1 MTLEFFGVLLGI
13 PEPVLGLTVLAWG
26 NSVGDLSTNLAMAK
40 KGLANMALTAC
51 FAGPVFNMLVG
62 LGVGFATW
70 LPNTPNGVAHVKLD
84 QGLKVGFVML
94 AINCALV
101 VATGVA
107 MNGTI
112 PKAFGFLS
120 LSLYVVYMVLS
131 LSILFATDD
140 DDA

>member
-1 MTLEFFGVLLGI
+1 M
-13 PEPVLGLTVLAWG
+13 LGLTVLAWG

-62 LGVGFATW
+62 LGVGFATR
-70 LPNTPNGVAHVKLD
+70 LKEAEGGLIDVRLD
-84 QGLKVGFVML
+84 AGLKVGFAMIL
-94 AINCALV
+94 LNTALV

-107 MNGTI
+107 TRGSI
-112 PKAFGFLS
+112 PRQFGFLS

-131 LSILFATDD
+131 LAILFSADD
-140 DDA
+140 